1 MGSTF
6 WGELGLV
13 ELGRILEL
21 ICFLFQKRNVIFPF
35 LPSFSTS
42 TVAHYF
48 QIVVS
53 GRKLFRKTVS
63 LTPKDVCHPGDL
75 YKSRFKK
82 KKKIIVFLF
91 AFIGFYMHFVY
102 FFFPDE
108 SKASSVFQPC
118 QVFFN
123 IIFLPIY

>member
-102 FFFPDE
+102 FFFQM
-108 SKASSVFQPC
+108 KAK
-118 QVFFN
+118 QVQCFN
-123 IIFLPIY
+123 HAKYFLI

>member
-82 KKKIIVFLF
+82 KKKSLYSFLHLLVFTCTLY
-91 AFIGFYMHFVY
+91 I
-102 FFFPDE
+102 FF
-108 SKASSVFQPC
+108 SR
-118 QVFFN
+118 
-123 IIFLPIY
+123 